1 MSQSDLT
8 KNFTANAGS
17 FKERI
22 SRYLTLD
29 FDGYFMCRVATDP
42 DPSDDPYGTSGYTMA
57 LSNEPVL
64 DQVIRLQP
72 DPSLAPL
79 RSNPLEHIQVGVSVR
94 NVSFDGSPDPARTEI
109 LRGARVELMGN
120 PKFIS
125 TNNAVGSDD
134 NMAFL
139 IEPFHLSI
147 QHKLQI
153 DDKPV
158 SIAIDAVDYLDP
170 CQKDKTAAQIANPA
184 LYAYRLSSQAS
195 ASIDAHRAIEVF
207 DEYGYFR
214 DRRYWLKERI
224 EKTTDEQE
232 RQACRSRL
240 YQIETWGDRM
250 SNKLG
255 FRSIWAHETNGEQ
268 RFHIQSPGM
277 ANSILNGQAILDQP
291 WYVKYWFGGWD
302 GDLLIGFMV
311 GSLNIPFVP
320 NDFDR
325 SNLK

>member
-1 MSQSDLT
+1 MSQSDLM
-8 KNFTANAGS
+8 NAAISAGS
-17 FKERI
+17 SKQQI
-22 SRYLTLD
+22 SRYLTLN

-64 DQVIRLQP
+64 DQIIRLQP
-72 DPSLAPL
+72 DPSVAPL
-79 RSNPLEHIQVGVSVR
+79 RNNPLEHIQVGVYVR
-94 NVSFDGSPDPARTEI
+94 DVSFDGSPDPARTE
-109 LRGARVELMGN
+109 LFRGARVELMGN

-134 NMAFL
+134 TMAFL

-147 QHKLQI
+147 QHTVQVAGN
-153 DDKPV
+153 PA

-170 CQKDKTAAQIANPA
+170 FQKNKTAVEIANPA
-184 LYAYRLSSQAS
+184 LYAYRLSSQVIGS
-195 ASIDAHRAIEVF
+195 VDAHRAIEVF

-214 DRRYWLKERI
+214 DRRHWLKERI
-224 EKTTDEQE
+224 TKTTDEQE

-240 YQIETWGDRM
+240 YQIENWGDRM

-255 FRSIWAHETNGEQ
+255 FQSIWAHETNGEQ
-268 RFHIQSPGM
+268 RFDIHPLGLAS
-277 ANSILNGQAILDQP
+277 SLLNGQAILDQP

-311 GSLNIPFVP
+311 GSLNIPFIP
-320 NDFDR
+320 NNFDR
-325 SNLK
+325 SKTK